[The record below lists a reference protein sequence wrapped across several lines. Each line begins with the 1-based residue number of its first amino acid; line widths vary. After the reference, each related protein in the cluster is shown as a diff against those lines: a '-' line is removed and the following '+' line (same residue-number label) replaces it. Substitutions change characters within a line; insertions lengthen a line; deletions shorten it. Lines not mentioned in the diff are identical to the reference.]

1 MIVKYSNGITI
12 TNKNKLNLSIKDTTN
27 APTVNFEN
35 LLKKDKKY
43 ILIMYDPNAPNV
55 NHNYVHWIIINIQND
70 ITFDTLLAY
79 TGPAPPAG
87 SGVHRY
93 IFKLYEQP
101 NVILQDINIDN
112 RDISISALLN
122 ELKLT
127 NVKPISSVSFT
138 CSSAIGG
145 TRKRRKRRLRRS
157 RKTRRKI

>member
-1 MIVKYSNGITI
+1 
-12 TNKNKLNLSIKDTTN
+12 
-27 APTVNFEN
+27 
-35 LLKKDKKY
+35 
-43 ILIMYDPNAPNV
+43 MYDPNAPNV

-138 CSSAIGG
+138 CSSAKGG